1 MQRREFVKL
10 AGLSV
15 FAAGLPVSSSYA
27 QDRFAKYKGTSLVL
41 SIPSHPHYDAMI
53 RLLPQ
58 FTALTGI
65 RVELDKMQ
73 MLRMRDKQLLEMS
86 KPQGDYDLISYI
98 ATWKTE
104 YVNKNLLRE
113 LDPLFK
119 NTQLSD
125 PSYDMAD
132 MVPAYVE
139 NIGLVGGVKGYLA
152 GPGARLYGVPY
163 GAETSIFAYRR
174 DIFAKYDLKVPQT
187 YDDLHRLL
195 YVIKDKAQMGALTSR
210 GQAGHQCL
218 QAWLLH
224 LNPLGG
230 KVFDY
235 KSGVFSPVFNDDNG
249 VRALKLLKDV
259 VETGPVGIPSYGQG
273 EMMTAFLEG
282 QAAMYLDAT
291 AIFGPVRDKTRSRVS
306 DKVGYAIHPKGS
318 RYSSEAGGLGLAIPR
333 NSKNAEAAFLLLQWL
348 TAKEQDK
355 AVCRAGGSPSR
366 VSTIADAAMIKQFPE
381 FAVLREQIKYIDPDW
396 RPMIPVWD
404 AIVDQA
410 LGVGISDALIG
421 TSSPT
426 AALNGEVPK
435 VLEIMRN
442 AGYKA

>member
-10 AGLSV
+10 AGLSLL
-15 FAAGLPVSSSYA
+15 AAGFSSTSSYA
-27 QDRFAKYKGTSLVL
+27 QSRFAKYKGTSLVI
-41 SIPSHPHYDAMI
+41 SVPSHPHYDAMI
-53 RLLPQ
+53 SLLPQ

-65 RVELDKMQ
+65 KVELDKMQ

-86 KPQGDYDLISYI
+86 KPQGDYDLVSYI
-98 ATWKTE
+98 ATWKTD
-104 YVNKNLLRE
+104 YVNKNLLRD
-113 LDPLFK
+113 LGPYFKDP
-119 NTQLSD
+119 QLAD
-125 PSYDMAD
+125 PGYDMAD
-132 MVPAYVE
+132 LVPAYVE

-152 GPGARLYGVPY
+152 GPGAKLYGVPY

-174 DIFAKYDLKVPQT
+174 DLFAKYDLKVPQT
-187 YDDLHRLL
+187 YDDLHKLL
-195 YVIKDKAQMGALTSR
+195 YQCKDKAKIGALTSR

-224 LNPLGG
+224 LNPMGG
-230 KVFDY
+230 NVFDY
-235 KSGVFSPVFNDDNG
+235 RSGVFAPVFNDDAG
-249 VRALKLLKDV
+249 VKALTFLKDV

-306 DKVGYAIHPKGS
+306 DKVGYAVHPKGT

-333 NSKNAEAAFLLLQWL
+333 NTKNAEAAFLLMQWL
-348 TAKEQDK
+348 TSKEQDK

-366 VSTIADAAMIKQFPE
+366 VSTIADPAMVRQFPE
-381 FAVLREQIKYIDPDW
+381 FTVLREQIKYINPDW
-396 RPMIPVWD
+396 RPMIPIWD
-404 AIVDQA
+404 EIVDQA
-410 LGVGISDALIG
+410 LGVGISNALIG
-421 TSSPT
+421 AASPSV
-426 AALNGEVPK
+426 ALNGEVPK
-435 VLEIMRN
+435 VLELMRH

>member
-10 AGLSV
+10 AGLSLL
-15 FAAGLPVSSSYA
+15 AAGFSSTSSYA
-27 QDRFAKYKGTSLVL
+27 QSRFAKYKGTSLVI

-53 RLLPQ
+53 SLLPQ

-65 RVELDKMQ
+65 KVELDKMQ

-86 KPQGDYDLISYI
+86 KPQGDYDLVSYI
-98 ATWKTE
+98 ATWKTD
-104 YVNKNLLRE
+104 YVNKNLLRD
-113 LDPLFK
+113 LGPLFK
-119 NTQLSD
+119 DPQLAD
-125 PSYDMAD
+125 PGYDMAD
-132 MVPAYVE
+132 MVPAYLE
-139 NIGLVGGVKGYLA
+139 NIGLVGGIKGYLA
-152 GPGARLYGVPY
+152 GPGAKLYGVPY

-174 DIFAKYDLKVPQT
+174 DLFAKYDLKVPQS
-187 YDDLHRLL
+187 YEDLHKLL
-195 YVIKDKAQMGALTSR
+195 YLCKDKAKIGALTSR

-224 LNPLGG
+224 LNPMGG
-230 KVFDY
+230 NVFDY
-235 KSGVFSPVFNDDNG
+235 KSGVFSPVFNDDAG
-249 VRALKLLKDV
+249 VKALAFLKDV
-259 VETGPVGIPSYGQG
+259 VATGPVGIPSYGQG

-306 DKVGYAIHPKGS
+306 DKVGYAIHPKGT

-333 NSKNAEAAFLLLQWL
+333 NSKHAEAAFLLLQWL

-366 VSTIADAAMIKQFPE
+366 VSTIADPAMVKQFPE
-381 FAVLREQIKYIDPDW
+381 FTVLREQIKYINPDW
-396 RPMIPVWD
+396 RPMIPIWD
-404 AIVDQA
+404 EIVDQA
-410 LGVGISDALIG
+410 LGVGISNALIG
-421 TSSPT
+421 STSPSV
-426 AALNGEVPK
+426 ALNGEVPK
-435 VLEIMRN
+435 VLELMRQ